1 MPFHAFD
8 MTWICWHPNLRMVG
22 TATSICCLFADSLHM
37 SENSVVGGLCC
48 LTDIF
53 DIDLFHVWHTKF
65 ISKMR
70 RLSLHKENIRPQLD
84 DEILDWRIITLAKSY
99 IIVTVS
105 MRALRRKDK
114 YDIIDLP
121 KKLIRKNA
129 IYRIVN
135 MPTQQNF
142 RQMNETLNSLVHN

>member
-1 MPFHAFD
+1 
-8 MTWICWHPNLRMVG
+8 
-22 TATSICCLFADSLHM
+22 
-37 SENSVVGGLCC
+37 
-48 LTDIF
+48 
-53 DIDLFHVWHTKF
+53 
-65 ISKMR
+65 
-70 RLSLHKENIRPQLD
+70 
-84 DEILDWRIITLAKSY
+84 
-99 IIVTVS
+99 

-142 RQMNETLNSLVHN
+142 RQMNETLNPLVHN